1 MGAKPSSF
9 KKKLLASSISSCML
23 ASLSLSVSAQEDGK
37 IVEEVQVIGLRASL
51 EAAMDIKRDSTGV
64 VDAISAEDIGKM
76 PDTNLA
82 ESLQRVT
89 GVSISR
95 INGEGEKITVRGI
108 DPSLNMVL
116 LNGRTMPAVTNDGTA
131 NDTAS
136 RAFDFANLAS
146 EVVNGVEIY
155 KTGKA
160 ELPSGG
166 LGATVNIKTVRPLD
180 LGDTRLS
187 FGAKAIHDTTVE
199 RDGASGDKITPELS
213 GLGSWLNEEG
223 TFGVSLAAA
232 YQKRENSRSNAFVNQ
247 WNLRT
252 AGAPTFSNNGTPDN
266 PDDDYQ
272 LTHDGVIP
280 YYRKIIHVDT
290 NGDGTPDAYQEANL
304 ADPAQRVLVD
314 VANLP
319 AQGTLYNTPSDL
331 RYVLEDNART
341 RKNAMLTFQY
351 QPVDRVTA
359 TVDYLFSENELEASR
374 AQQSTWYNT
383 SAIHQIH
390 FDNNVVRTPLIYQE
404 SYGGSTAG
412 KDVSFAQQQFTAKT
426 QTNSLGFNLA
436 YEVTDALSFEVDYHD
451 SRASNKAL
459 RPEAGLNANV
469 VTEQYANFG
478 RDFPVM
484 GIRFDDSNP
493 AKGNNNGRLDGG
505 DISGAMGTI
514 EYVEQS
520 TDIQQLR
527 LAGAYDLGDLGF
539 FTETKISF
547 GVERREDKNETMRG
561 DGTSPRITMGNWG
574 GVDPDQFGSDWPFYW
589 SGRDFGDGFP
599 DYDSTT
605 NDPWFLDFGLQGD
618 FNSIVEK
625 MEHMYFLSRVSADD
639 DIEAGNF
646 NNFPNGKFKW
656 NGVVNTQREIK
667 EEVTGAFLHFASAM
681 DIAGMAANLAIG
693 LRYEETDVSSLSNVR
708 QPVALEWQDDND
720 WATLL
725 SNVSATP
732 ESGEGGYNNFLPN
745 VDFSIA
751 PIEDLVV
758 RLSYSETMGR
768 ASYNDLRADTQITN
782 PYLLTA
788 AQGDPDLKPLESKN
802 IDLSVEWY
810 YNELSY
816 VSAGYFRK
824 DVSNFIGAVTISD
837 LNWYGLQ
844 DPRRGPRAQAILAA
858 NPGISEKE
866 FHNLMLETEGK
877 SPADESTSV
886 YAAENDP
893 LALWA
898 TNTPVNDKDAVIDGF
913 ELAVQH
919 WFGDSGFGV
928 QANYTAVDSD
938 VGFDIT
944 RTGSQF
950 AMIGLS
956 DSANLIGFYDKGDW
970 RLRLAY
976 NWRDKYL
983 NSRTMS
989 GASEPQFIEEYAQID
1004 FSAGYDL
1011 NEMVSL
1017 TFEGLNV
1024 TGEDSRSH
1032 GRSEAQMYSLEDLGA
1047 RYQVG
1052 IRVNF

>member
-9 KKKLLASSISSCML
+9 KKKLLATSISSCML
-23 ASLSLSVSAQEDGK
+23 AVSLGASAQEDGK
-37 IVEEVQVIGLRASL
+37 VLEEVQVFGIRASL
-51 EAAMDIKRDSTGV
+51 EAAMDIKRDSAGV

-82 ESLQRVT
+82 ESLQRIT

-116 LNGRTMPAVTNDGTA
+116 LNGRTMPSVTNDGTA

-180 LGDTRLS
+180 LGDNRLS
-187 FGAKAIHDTTVE
+187 FGAKAIHDTTVD

-213 GLGSWLNEEG
+213 GLGSWVNEEG
-223 TFGVSLAAA
+223 NFGVSLAAA
-232 YQKRENSRSNAFVNQ
+232 YQKRENSRSSAFINQ
-247 WNLRT
+247 WNLQV
-252 AGAPTFSNNGTPDN
+252 AGEPTFDEVTGR
-266 PDDDYQ
+266 Q
-272 LTHDGVIP
+272 LTYDGVIP
-280 YYRKIIHVDT
+280 YYRKILP
-290 NGDGTPDAYQEANL
+290 NYEEADLN
-304 ADPAQRVLVD
+304 DPAQRIPVD
-314 VANLP
+314 VSNLP
-319 AQGTLYNTPSDL
+319 TPGTLYNMPSDL
-331 RYVLEDNART
+331 RYVLEDNTRT
-341 RKNAMLTFQY
+341 RKNAMLTLQY
-351 QPVDRVTA
+351 EPVENLTA
-359 TVDYLFSENELEASR
+359 TVDYLFSENELEATR
-374 AQQSTWYNT
+374 AQQSTWYNI
-383 SAIHQIH
+383 SAIHAIH
-390 FDNNVVRTPLIYQE
+390 FDENLVRTPIIYQE

-412 KDVSFAQQQFTAKT
+412 KDVSFAQQQFNAKT
-426 QTNSLGFNLA
+426 QTNSLGLNLKYKA
-436 YEVTDALSFEVDYHD
+436 SDALTLEADYHD
-451 SRASNKAL
+451 SRAANKAY
-459 RPEAGLNANV
+459 RPEAGLNANI
-469 VTEQYANFG
+469 VTENYADFG
-478 RDFPVM
+478 RKLPTM

-493 AKGNNNGRLDGG
+493 ARGNGNGRLDGG

-527 LAGAYDLGDLGF
+527 LAGNYDLGDLGF
-539 FTETKISF
+539 FTDSKISF
-547 GVERREDKNETMRG
+547 GVEHRKDQNSTMRG

-589 SGRDFGDGFP
+589 SGRNFGDGFP
-599 DYDSTT
+599 DFDSTT
-605 NDPWFLDFGLQGD
+605 NDPWFLDFGMQGD
-618 FNSIVEK
+618 FNKIVEK
-625 MEHMYFLSRVSADD
+625 MEHMYFLSRVSPDD
-639 DIEAGNF
+639 DIEASNF
-646 NNFPNGKFKW
+646 DNFPNGKFQW

-667 EEVTGAFLHFASAM
+667 EEVTGAFLHFAAAM
-681 DIAGMAANLAIG
+681 QIGGLDAHLAVG
-693 LRYEETDVSSLSNVR
+693 LRYEETDVSSVSNVR

-725 SNVSATP
+725 SSVSAEP
-732 ESGEGGYNNFLPN
+732 VSGHGSYDNLLPN
-745 VDFSIA
+745 IDFDIA
-751 PIEDLVV
+751 PLENLVV

-768 ASYNDLRADTQITN
+768 AAYNDLRADTQIVN

-788 AQGDPDLKPLESKN
+788 AQGDPNLKPLESKN
-802 IDLSVEWY
+802 FDLSVEWY
-810 YNELSY
+810 YDELSY

-837 LNWYGLQ
+837 LTWYGLR
-844 DPRRGPRAQAILAA
+844 DPRTGPRAQAILDA

-866 FHNLMLETEGK
+866 FHNLMLIEEGK
-877 SPADESTSV
+877 DPANESTSV
-886 YAAENDP
+886 YATDEDD

-919 WFGDSGFGV
+919 WFGDSGFGI

-938 VGFDIT
+938 VGFDVSQ
-944 RTGSQF
+944 TGSQF

-956 DSANLIGFYDKGDW
+956 DSANVIGFYDKGPW

-976 NWRDKYL
+976 NWRDEYL

-989 GASEPQFIEEYAQID
+989 GASEPQFIEEYAQVD

-1011 NEMVSL
+1011 NEAISL
-1017 TFEGLNV
+1017 TFEGLNI

-1052 IRVNF
+1052 IRVTF